1 MAAAET
7 PGALRGTVFKVRAIK
22 GRFVEHNKER
32 RRGTERM
39 RRKMRCFPDAVPPLG
54 FLPVQ
59 EGSRLDSRAK
69 PRRPFKSRRIRSG
82 HQGKAAEPRGN
93 VNIKAACVCSDL
105 KALKGR
111 FISERKDLVC
121 VLRASSQNLHNH
133 VCRIGLTLATREG
146 ESRLFPVTQVYMSQ

>member
-54 FLPVQ
+54 
-59 EGSRLDSRAK
+59 SS
-69 PRRPFKSRRIRSG
+69 PFR
-82 HQGKAAEPRGN
+82 KAA
-93 VNIKAACVCSDL
+93 VWIDV
-105 KALKGR
+105 
-111 FISERKDLVC
+111 
-121 VLRASSQNLHNH
+121 
-133 VCRIGLTLATREG
+133 
-146 ESRLFPVTQVYMSQ
+146 